1 MIIIAINLNL
11 VAFIVLP
18 LGAITLGV
26 TIYFFL
32 KTRESLKKTMES
44 NLTASI
50 PITHKEQTVS
60 SRRKNL
66 LSDIEVQF
74 SRMKQRMVAARTE
87 ENRPVAIESGTTA
100 PVVEDL
106 KTTILQQQK
115 LLNAYLQQ
123 VEQLENDG
131 KEELRKQNQLLEKE
145 IARLHHV
152 IEQKDQ
158 EIDEVL
164 QQTSAE
170 EKMAARIDEVYREF
184 EQLQTKMALFEK
196 QAGKANNL
204 AIDLEDAKHSY
215 EQVHRELLRKHERM
229 EEVMAE
235 NQKMRMEMNILED
248 KLADANLQRQ
258 QLQKKLQF
266 LQEIS
271 TDMQSI
277 SDANKK
283 LQTELRR
290 IGELESMLHM
300 MAEER
305 DSLLRKKGEK

>member
-32 KTRESLKKTMES
+32 KTRESLKQTMES
-44 NLTASI
+44 NRAASI
-50 PITHKEQTVS
+50 STTHKEAVT
-60 SRRKNL
+60 SRRKTL
-66 LSDIEVQF
+66 LTDLEKQF
-74 SRMKQRMVAARTE
+74 SRMKQRVAAERT
-87 ENRPVAIESGTTA
+87 VESRSSTKESTTHP
-100 PVVEDL
+100 PVVDDL

-123 VEQLENDG
+123 VEHLENDG
-131 KEELRKQNQLLEKE
+131 KEEMRKQNQLLEKE
-145 IARLHHV
+145 VARLHHI

-158 EIDEVL
+158 EIEEIL
-164 QQTSAE
+164 QQSSAE
-170 EKMAARIDEVYREF
+170 DKMAARIDEVYREF
-184 EQLQTKMALFEK
+184 EQLQAKMAHFEK

-204 AIDLEDAKHSY
+204 AIELEDAKHSY
-215 EQVHRELLRKHERM
+215 EQVHRELLRKHERL
-229 EEVMAE
+229 EEIMNE
-235 NQKMRMEMNILED
+235 NQKMRMEMDILED

-258 QLQKKLQF
+258 QLQKKVQF